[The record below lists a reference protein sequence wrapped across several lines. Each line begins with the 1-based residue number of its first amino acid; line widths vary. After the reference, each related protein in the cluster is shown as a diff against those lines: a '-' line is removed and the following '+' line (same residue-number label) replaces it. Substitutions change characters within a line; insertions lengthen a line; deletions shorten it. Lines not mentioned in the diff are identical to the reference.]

1 VDADKVDDELAMK
14 VCRDIA
20 KAVEDELTYPGEVRV
35 TLIRERRVIE
45 YAR

>member
-1 VDADKVDDELAMK
+1 VNDELAVT

-20 KAVEDELTYPGEVRV
+20 KAVEAELTYPGEVKV
-35 TLIRERRVIE
+35 TLIRERRVVE

>member
-1 VDADKVDDELAMK
+1 MAVA

-20 KAVEDELTYPGEVRV
+20 KAVEAELTYPGEVKV
-35 TLIRERRVIE
+35 TLIRERRVVE